1 MLQKLPVDDSGWRK
15 ELFSFNE
22 ESIQKNDEDSDK
34 GYILE
39 VYVDYSKQ
47 LQK

>member
-15 ELFSFNE
+15 ELFRFNE